1 MLTVRVLDSQ
11 PIAARVSAVGGDGKP
26 YAPAGSI
33 LRQPEGATP
42 YFYADSKF
50 VVTLPPGAARLEFW
64 RGIEYIPVRVDVDLQ
79 SDAETAV
86 RLVRWVHLA
95 EQGWYS
101 GDSHI
106 HLHTGGPI
114 KVEIADALL
123 AARAEDLNY
132 SNLCVS
138 NNVGDDIRD
147 AELITGKPDA
157 LSDQR
162 HLLVFGEEMRSSIY
176 GHMQFFGI
184 KKFVEP
190 QYTGFDNTPLSND
203 YPPNFEQAE
212 EAVRQGGVVTYG
224 HPIFTDQPDP
234 FAVDPVVH
242 NAAARELP
250 IDAILDKV
258 HAIDL
263 MSYGS
268 DEDLSAQ
275 LWYRLLNCGLR
286 LAASVGTDA
295 LLDNPTLPL
304 GGQRVYVKVDGK
316 FTLESWLDGLKAGRS
331 FVTNGPVLALRVNGH
346 GIGETVGLDAPGK
359 VRVEAEVQ
367 SACPLNAL
375 EVIVGGNAVRSEPC
389 PAKHAGG
396 IVIKQLVADI
406 AMERSGWVAL
416 RARGPES
423 RHVLNGPA
431 WAHSS
436 PVFVTVAGKPIA
448 SKKDA
453 AFFVE
458 WIDRLIASMGR
469 RNRYAKPEDRQRVEA
484 LFRRAQTRFQGI
496 ATADR

>member
-1 MLTVRVLDSQ
+1 
-11 PIAARVSAVGGDGKP
+11 
-26 YAPAGSI
+26 
-33 LRQPEGATP
+33 
-42 YFYADSKF
+42 
-50 VVTLPPGAARLEFW
+50 
-64 RGIEYIPVRVDVDLQ
+64 
-79 SDAETAV
+79 
-86 RLVRWVHLA
+86 
-95 EQGWYS
+95 
-101 GDSHI
+101 
-106 HLHTGGPI
+106 
-114 KVEIADALL
+114 
-123 AARAEDLNY
+123 
-132 SNLCVS
+132 
-138 NNVGDDIRD
+138 
-147 AELITGKPDA
+147 
-157 LSDQR
+157 
-162 HLLVFGEEMRSSIY
+162 MRSSIY

-184 KKFVEP
+184 KKLVEP

-203 YPPNFEQAE
+203 YPPNFDQAE
-212 EAVRQGGVVTYG
+212 EAVRQGGIVTYG
-224 HPIFTDQPDP
+224 HPIFTNAPDP
-234 FAVDPVVH
+234 FAVDPLVH

-250 IDAILDKV
+250 IDAILGKA

-275 LWYRLLNCGLR
+275 LWHRLLNCGLR

-295 LLDNPTLPL
+295 LLDHPTLPL
-304 GGQRVYVKVDGK
+304 GGERVYVKVDGK

-331 FVTNGPVLALRVNGH
+331 FVTNGPVLALRVNGQ
-346 GIGETVGLDAPGK
+346 GIGETVRLDAPGK

-367 SACPLNAL
+367 SACPLSAL
-375 EVIVGGNAVRSEPC
+375 EVIVGGTTVRSEPC
-389 PAKHAGG
+389 PAKHGGG
-396 IVIKQLVADI
+396 IIIKQLVADI

-423 RHVLNGPA
+423 RHVLGGAA

-458 WIDRLIASMGR
+458 WIDRLIDSMGR

-484 LFRRAQTRFQGI
+484 LFRRAQTRFQEI